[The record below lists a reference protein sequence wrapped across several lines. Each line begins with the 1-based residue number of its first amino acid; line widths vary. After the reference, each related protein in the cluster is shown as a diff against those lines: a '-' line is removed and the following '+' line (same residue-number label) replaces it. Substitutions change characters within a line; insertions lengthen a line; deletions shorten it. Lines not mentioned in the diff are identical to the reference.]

1 MWNKTSFQKMSDHVT
16 YVKAAELLYT
26 VKLDQLG
33 VFKIKIFFFF
43 DFFKQIDHFLKT
55 FIYTK

>member
-1 MWNKTSFQKMSDHVT
+1 MSDHVT

-26 VKLDQLG
+26 VKLDYLG

-43 DFFKQIDHFLKT
+43 AFFKQIDHFLKT